1 MYKQQSGFT
10 LIELIAVL
18 VILGILA
25 ATAVPRFVDLS
36 DEASAAAAQASA
48 GAIESAA
55 SLNYAVAVAAAA
67 GLSTDTATTITA
79 CDATTVN
86 SLLNDALNTD
96 WAIAASGTGG
106 SALGDAFNCTLT
118 VPGVA
123 AQTFTLVYVPAPPA
137 P

>member
-36 DEASAAAAQASA
+36 DEATEASARASA
-48 GAIESAA
+48 GAIESAS

-67 GLSTDTATTITA
+67 GLSTDTALSVTDCTNAVVNPLLTEALPTGWTVAGTAPTGAAAVRGTPFTCTIT
-79 CDATTVN
+79 
-86 SLLNDALNTD
+86 
-96 WAIAASGTGG
+96 GTG
-106 SALGDAFNCTLT
+106 SSIGDPA
-118 VPGVA
+118 
-123 AQTFTLVYVPAPPA
+123 FTLVYVP
-137 P
+137 